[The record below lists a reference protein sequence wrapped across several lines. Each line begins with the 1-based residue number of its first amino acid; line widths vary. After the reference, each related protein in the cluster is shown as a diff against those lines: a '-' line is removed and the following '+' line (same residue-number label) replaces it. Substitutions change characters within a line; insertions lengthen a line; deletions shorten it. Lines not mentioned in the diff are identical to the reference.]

1 MRNTIGLFGKQQL
14 VAASWRWVSGGGT
27 PVFDA
32 AQRPDKCCPAAMGS
46 LNRWCSCDSIRPSL
60 RAALKPKE
68 DVMRRFLLCASALVA
83 VLGAAVI
90 AQGKIAGPEDYAQ
103 MMKANA
109 QAAGAMNKAI
119 GSGAFAD
126 ARTQVATLRT
136 NYMALQGFWSEK
148 KKDDAVGIVKDGLT
162 RLDAL
167 DKLLGAATVDQMAAQ
182 AAGKEFGGA
191 TCGACHKLYREG
203 DAQSGFKFKAG
214 VL

>member
-1 MRNTIGLFGKQQL
+1 
-14 VAASWRWVSGGGT
+14 
-27 PVFDA
+27 
-32 AQRPDKCCPAAMGS
+32 
-46 LNRWCSCDSIRPSL
+46 
-60 RAALKPKE
+60 
-68 DVMRRFLLCASALVA
+68 MRRFLLCASASLA
-83 VLGAAVI
+83 VLATVVI
-90 AQGKIAGPEDYAQ
+90 AQGITGPEDYAQ
-103 MMKANA
+103 LMKANA

-214 VL
+214 VI